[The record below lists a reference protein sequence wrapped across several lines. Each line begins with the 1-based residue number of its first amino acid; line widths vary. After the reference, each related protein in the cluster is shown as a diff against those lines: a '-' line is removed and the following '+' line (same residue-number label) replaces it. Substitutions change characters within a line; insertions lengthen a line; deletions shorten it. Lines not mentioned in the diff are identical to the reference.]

1 MKISDIPTVGRL
13 YTNAQR
19 QSAFKRAK
27 IVALSIL
34 VTAFAAVNVSPAVST
49 WAAGGGGGGCGWQ
62 PGACDPRYPI
72 AAHDEVGSTATPSH
86 DGPMCGDAPGMCS
99 AR

>member
-1 MKISDIPTVGRL
+1 MNISDIPTVGRL

-19 QSAFKRAK
+19 QSAFKHAK

-49 WAAGGGGGGCGWQ
+49 WAGGGGGGCRW
-62 PGACDPRYPI
+62 PGPQCDHRYPI

-86 DGPMCGDAPGMCS
+86 DGPTCGDAPGMCS
-99 AR
+99 AP